1 MVMAESVKA
10 KLQGLISLAN
20 ATTGKTDTDLTAAV
34 NALIAGF
41 GQGGSS
47 GGTSGIYMAKITPA
61 EDVSTF
67 NIQHNLNTT
76 DILFALVWAET
87 FGGIEPTTNQ
97 AVSNVWL
104 KTDIPV
110 RVTSSYNRENLETA
124 SLYNTSTGNINST
137 SMKTST
143 SYLGEPTDA
152 NNFRVRAGTASAA
165 RFYGGVTYTV
175 IIMAASAFSVTEV

>member
-1 MVMAESVKA
+1 MVTAESVKA
-10 KLQGLISLAN
+10 KLQGLIDLAN
-20 ATTGKTDTDLTAAV
+20 TTTGNADADLTAAV
-34 NALIAGF
+34 NSLIAGF

-47 GGTSGIYMAKITPA
+47 GGASGIYMAKVTPA
-61 EDVSTF
+61 SDVSTF
-67 NIQHNLNTT
+67 DIQHNLNTT

-124 SLYNTSTGNINST
+124 NFYNTSTGNINSVN
-137 SMKTST
+137 MKTSA

-152 NNFRVRAGTASAA
+152 NNFHVKAGTSSSA